1 MKPTPASRELPALPN
16 TGSGAERVRRGGGRD
31 RELRTI
37 DSHGRPSPQICRLL
51 EEDPEL
57 AEAIPSG
64 VRQRAIDECI
74 AQVAYIRKGRWSGS
88 RPRMADGGIG
98 LLVLDGLL
106 VRRVGVDGRFGA
118 EVLGQGDL
126 LRPWQ
131 GEDVPPTLMSTT
143 GWRVFERTRV
153 ALLDERAAKRIARY
167 PQLIGRLAGRTL
179 ERARNLAVNMAIVH
193 QPRVEVRLRML
204 LWHLAGRWGH
214 VRRDGVQLPLDLT
227 HSVLADLVAARRP
240 TVSTALAELVKHG
253 TLMPVDG
260 GWLLMD
266 EPPGELLELGA
277 PHLTPR
283 EGHQW
288 AHPSGGD

>member
-1 MKPTPASRELPALPN
+1 MKLTPASTQLPAVP
-16 TGSGAERVRRGGGRD
+16 GEGAAPDRGRRGGGD
-31 RELRTI
+31 QPLRTI
-37 DSHGRPSPQICRLL
+37 DNRGRRTTPVCRLL

-57 AEAIPSG
+57 AEAIPRS

-74 AQVAYIRKGRWSGS
+74 AQVAYIGTGRWDGS
-88 RPRMADGGIG
+88 RPSLDDGGIG

-118 EVLGQGDL
+118 ELLGQGDL

-153 ALLDERAAKRIARY
+153 ALLDERAANRIARY

-214 VRRDGVQLPLDLT
+214 VRPDGVRLPLNLT

-260 GWLLMD
+260 GWLLTD

-277 PHLTPR
+277 PTLAPR
-283 EGHQW
+283 ERHRW
-288 AHPSGGD
+288 ADPPTRA